1 MEQAVKKLFLAVLV
15 LTAFPVSADLDNPDL
30 YSPGLNNPDLDDPGL
45 VKAEM
50 AKVVTQ
56 KNLPADCLAPV
67 EINRIDGEMRVL
79 PAQGF
84 DIERGV
90 HIINGRATL
99 DTTKCHPMDSDQ
111 QFGGEPG
118 LAVNFEAGVT
128 YYIAYD
134 RSSPNTEEW
143 KLVVWNVEYPEPPP
157 DYIQPLDSIQ

>member
-1 MEQAVKKLFLAVLV
+1 MEQAVKKLCLAVLA
-15 LTAFPVSADLDNPDL
+15 LTAFPVLADLDNLDL
-30 YSPGLNNPDLDDPGL
+30 DDPDLDDPDPGIT
-45 VKAEM
+45 EI

-67 EINRIDGEMRVL
+67 EINRVDGEMRVL
-79 PAQGF
+79 PARGF

-111 QFGGEPG
+111 QFGNEPG
-118 LAVNFEAGVT
+118 LAVVFEAGVT

-143 KLVVWNVEYPEPPP
+143 NLVVWKVEVAELPS
-157 DYIQPLDSIQ
+157 DYVHPLDSIQ